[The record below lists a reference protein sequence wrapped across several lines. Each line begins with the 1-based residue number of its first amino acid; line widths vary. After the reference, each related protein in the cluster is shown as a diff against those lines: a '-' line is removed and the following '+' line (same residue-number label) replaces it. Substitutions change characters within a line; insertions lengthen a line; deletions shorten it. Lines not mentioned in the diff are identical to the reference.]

1 MCIISVYHYCLHVA
15 KDHNPNCMRRC
26 SADRAMVE
34 RVCREVDLDSGTLK
48 LFEHT
53 ELDDEAGAVVWDA
66 ALVLLH
72 YFCAGK
78 LNDLRSYGAPVH
90 KQHTTGY
97 HAESTLVQNKRVIEL
112 GAGTGAVGLAAGLL
126 GADQVLLTGVVL
138 ESIAACAT
146 PWALPSCT
154 CRLTTSASRHRAQ
167 HPGRLLVSLTFKCVG
182 GSHET
187 SVSNFSKNCFTC
199 RPTMQRARS
208 PVRLC
213 SGDKTL
219 RALILLMTLSL
230 RLTYC
235 MRSSRYQS

>member
-1 MCIISVYHYCLHVA
+1 
-15 KDHNPNCMRRC
+15 
-26 SADRAMVE
+26 MVE

-53 ELDDEAGAVVWDA
+53 ELDNEAGAVVWDA

-72 YFCAGK
+72 YFCTGK
-78 LNDLRSYGAPVH
+78 LDDRSCGAPDH
-90 KQHTTGY
+90 KQHSTGY
-97 HAESTLVQNKRVIEL
+97 FAESTLVQNKRVIEL

-126 GADQVLLTGVVL
+126 GADQVLLTGIVL
-138 ESIAACAT
+138 ESIAACVT
-146 PWALPSCT
+146 PLALSSCT

-199 RPTMQRARS
+199 RLTMQRARS

-219 RALILLMTLSL
+219 RALNLPMTSSL

-235 MRSSRYQS
+235 MRSIRYQS